1 MKNKLRFMALLIVAV
16 LCMTAFTVP
25 AFAESGDYPDEQP
38 EESHVE
44 DTADNTQTVTVNVA
58 ANDDGSR
65 TVTIGDQSWTL
76 ADGPEKT
83 GKVVNV
89 RSYLN
94 LRTGPGTDY
103 SIIGHLLNGM
113 EVEVVGENN
122 GWYEIIVPEK
132 RGYVC
137 GKYLEVLAA
146 QMGSTEDMDKL
157 LKILLQYYAA
167 QGTASAPLTPDG
179 NLTLVDDIGS
189 VRGAGKQFITVESK
203 AGKELPNFL
212 TPENYL
218 KNAEMAMEDDYGMID
233 GIVNNGPKKTAA
245 EIEAD
250 AMSGKPVSLLSYV
263 EAVRREQQEQK
274 EAPKPEKKP
283 SVLAKLQAPVSEP
296 KKTARSKSAE
306 TTLSRQTRELRS
318 SATSSSCKSV
328 TDPSRSSPI
337 GYTSVRMRTTSPS
350 TAISW
355 IIPKWCWD
363 VRPRRVRSTA
373 NRISPLSR
381 MKVLTSEHS
390 SAMPY
395 GISEALIRRRSC
407 LIWAKMKRLQIPSPQ
422 TRM

>member
-58 ANDDGSR
+58 ANVDGSR
-65 TVTIGDQSWTL
+65 TVTIGDQNWTL

-203 AGKELPNFL
+203 AGNTFYLIIDRDDDGNENVHFLNQVDEADLMALTEDGETIVPTCSCTDKCEVGAINTNCPVCRTNMTECGGKEKVTET
-212 TPENYL
+212 TPEPA
-218 KNAEMAMEDDYGMID
+218 AEPAEDTPEKSSGGSGIIVVVLLLLLGGGGALYWFKFRKPKTDTRGSDDLDHYDYGEDDDEDAEYEFETEDED
-233 GIVNNGPKKTAA
+233 GNTEAA
-245 EIEAD
+245 FDIHDE
-250 AMSGKPVSLLSYV
+250 
-263 EAVRREQQEQK
+263 K
-274 EAPKPEKKP
+274 E
-283 SVLAKLQAPVSEP
+283 
-296 KKTARSKSAE
+296 
-306 TTLSRQTRELRS
+306 
-318 SATSSSCKSV
+318 
-328 TDPSRSSPI
+328 
-337 GYTSVRMRTTSPS
+337 
-350 TAISW
+350 
-355 IIPKWCWD
+355 
-363 VRPRRVRSTA
+363 
-373 NRISPLSR
+373 
-381 MKVLTSEHS
+381 
-390 SAMPY
+390 
-395 GISEALIRRRSC
+395 
-407 LIWAKMKRLQIPSPQ
+407 
-422 TRM
+422 

>member
-203 AGKELPNFL
+203 AGNTFYLIIDRDDDGNENVHFL
-212 TPENYL
+212 NQV
-218 KNAEMAMEDDYGMID
+218 D
-233 GIVNNGPKKTAA
+233 
-245 EIEAD
+245 EAD
-250 AMSGKPVSLLSYV
+250 LMAPPRTARRLSRPV
-263 EAVRREQQEQK
+263 AVRIN
-274 EAPKPEKKP
+274 
-283 SVLAKLQAPVSEP
+283 AKLEP
-296 KKTARSKSAE
+296 SMQTARSA
-306 TTLSRQTRELRS
+306 
-318 SATSSSCKSV
+318 V
-328 TDPSRSSPI
+328 PI
-337 GYTSVRMRTTSPS
+337 
-350 TAISW
+350 
-355 IIPKWCWD
+355 
-363 VRPRRVRSTA
+363 
-373 NRISPLSR
+373 
-381 MKVLTSEHS
+381 
-390 SAMPY
+390 
-395 GISEALIRRRSC
+395 
-407 LIWAKMKRLQIPSPQ
+407 
-422 TRM
+422 

>member
-203 AGKELPNFL
+203 AGNTFYLIIDRDDDGNENVHFLNQVDEADLMALTEDGETIVPTCSCTDKCEVGAINTNCPVCRTNMTECGGKEKVTET
-212 TPENYL
+212 TPEPA
-218 KNAEMAMEDDYGMID
+218 AEPAEDTPEKSSGGSGIIVVVLLLLLGGGGALYWFKFHKPKTDTRGSDDLDHYDYGEDDDEDAEYEFETEDED
-233 GIVNNGPKKTAA
+233 GNTEAA
-245 EIEAD
+245 FDIHDE
-250 AMSGKPVSLLSYV
+250 
-263 EAVRREQQEQK
+263 K
-274 EAPKPEKKP
+274 E
-283 SVLAKLQAPVSEP
+283 
-296 KKTARSKSAE
+296 
-306 TTLSRQTRELRS
+306 
-318 SATSSSCKSV
+318 
-328 TDPSRSSPI
+328 
-337 GYTSVRMRTTSPS
+337 
-350 TAISW
+350 
-355 IIPKWCWD
+355 
-363 VRPRRVRSTA
+363 
-373 NRISPLSR
+373 
-381 MKVLTSEHS
+381 
-390 SAMPY
+390 
-395 GISEALIRRRSC
+395 
-407 LIWAKMKRLQIPSPQ
+407 
-422 TRM
+422 